1 MSDGR
6 LVFEKDGAVARIRF
20 DNPAAYNALTHDM
33 WFELRDTARAIA
45 DDRDIRVVTFRGTG
59 GKAFISGTDIGGFAD
74 FSSGQDGIEYER
86 GIDECM
92 AAVDAIPAT
101 TIAIVEGWA
110 VGGGL
115 NISSACDFRIATPDA
130 RFGSPIGRT
139 IGNCL
144 SASSVARIGAAVGV
158 QIAKRMVLLGEIVPA
173 SELLTSGFLLKIV
186 PPDEIDA
193 AVEALCQRAA
203 ENAPLTTQATK
214 ATIRQMTF
222 ADLPDVENLIEQVYG
237 SADFRRGVADFLA
250 RTKTLPSW
258 TGD

>member
-1 MSDGR
+1 MSAGR
-6 LVFEKDGAVARIRF
+6 LVVTSEGATAHVRF
-20 DNPAAYNALTHDM
+20 DNPAAYNALTHQM
-33 WFELRDTARAIA
+33 WLDLRDACRTIAEDRA
-45 DDRDIRVVTFRGTG
+45 IRVVTFRGTG
-59 GKAFISGTDIGGFAD
+59 GKAFISGTDIAGFAD
-74 FSSGQDGIEYER
+74 FGSGQDGIDYER

-115 NISSACDFRIATPDA
+115 NISSACDFRLATPDA

-144 SASSVARIGAAVGV
+144 SASSLARIAGALGM

-173 SELLTSGFLLKIV
+173 ADLLDSGFLLQV
-186 PPDEIDA
+186 VEAAELDA
-193 AVEALCQRAA
+193 AVGQLCRRAA
-203 ENAPLTTQATK
+203 ENAPLTTRATK
-214 ATIRQMTF
+214 ETIRRMGH
-222 ADLPDVENLIEQVYG
+222 ANLPDVDDLIEQVYG
-237 SADFRRGVADFLA
+237 SADFRRGVEAFLA
-250 RTKTLPSW
+250 RTRKLPHW

>member
-1 MSDGR
+1 MSAGR
-6 LVFEKDGAVARIRF
+6 LVVTMEGAIAHIRF
-20 DNPAAYNALTHDM
+20 DNPAAYNALTHQM
-33 WFELRDTARAIA
+33 WLDLRDACRTIAEDRA
-45 DDRDIRVVTFRGTG
+45 IRVVTFRGTG
-59 GKAFISGTDIGGFAD
+59 GKAFISGTDIAGFAD
-74 FSSGQDGIEYER
+74 FRSGQDGIDYER

-115 NISSACDFRIATPDA
+115 NISSACDFRLATPDA

-144 SASSVARIGAAVGV
+144 SASSLARIAGALGV

-173 SELLTSGFLLKIV
+173 ADLLDSGFLLQV
-186 PPDEIDA
+186 VEAAELDA
-193 AVEALCQRAA
+193 AVSHLCRRAA
-203 ENAPLTTQATK
+203 ENAPLTTRATK
-214 ATIRQMTF
+214 ETIRRMGH
-222 ADLPDVENLIEQVYG
+222 ANLPDVDDLIEQVYG
-237 SADFRRGVADFLA
+237 SADFRRGVEAFLA
-250 RTKTLPSW
+250 RTRKLPHW